1 MILIYGLIL
10 PSAGRNKVKLEIIVE
25 IKRPSDATKNDLSM
39 HELIAFTLFRK
50 LCDGCKVQIF

>member
-25 IKRPSDATKNDLSM
+25 IKRPSDATKNDLTAVFFETGAMS
-39 HELIAFTLFRK
+39 TLTK
-50 LCDGCKVQIF
+50 